1 MQRTIKQHAM
11 RKTAGRAGGYL
22 ALLVAALLI
31 SSLQGAPP
39 PARPDL
45 KSAKPL
51 ATCKLHDMGTKRQ
64 RPEMMADAVL
74 YTPPKVL
81 DPLVN
86 YERTPLGDWRT
97 ANQLLV
103 ATLITRAA
111 RRRRESVGGHRRVD
125 YPPKVRKP
133 KAV

>member
-1 MQRTIKQHAM
+1 MTADVGLQRSE
-11 RKTAGRAGGYL
+11 GSLLRAEQTL
-22 ALLVAALLI
+22 A
-31 SSLQGAPP
+31 
-39 PARPDL
+39 DL
-45 KSAKPL
+45 
-51 ATCKLHDMGTKRQ
+51 TR
-64 RPEMMADAVL
+64 
-74 YTPPKVL
+74 
-81 DPLVN
+81 
-86 YERTPLGDWRT
+86 RTPLGDWRT